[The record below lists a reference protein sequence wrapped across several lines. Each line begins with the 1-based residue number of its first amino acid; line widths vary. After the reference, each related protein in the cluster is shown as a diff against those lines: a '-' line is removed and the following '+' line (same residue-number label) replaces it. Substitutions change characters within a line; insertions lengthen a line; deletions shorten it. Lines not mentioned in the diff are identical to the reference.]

1 MTTHKNTEGLAVRVK
16 GPQRRQMAM
25 RTQSLDQLLP
35 HDHQARV
42 LWQYVES
49 LDLSAFYE
57 GIQAVDGGRG
67 RDAVDPRILL
77 CLWLLATLEGI
88 SSARQLDR
96 LCQRDLPY
104 QWICGEVGV
113 NHDLLNT
120 FRSAH
125 PEALDRVMI
134 DTIGTLLAQNLVSLQ
149 RVAQDGMRVRA
160 SAGKSSFRRK
170 DTLEKHLAEARAQVE
185 ALQQQGESDQGES
198 DQGES
203 DQGDGST
210 DGPSPRQ
217 HSARQRAAHQ
227 RQQRIEQALAARDQL
242 QQQRERR
249 KKGSGAEAR
258 ASTTDPE
265 ARVMK
270 MADGGYRPAYNVQF
284 ATTTGTQLIVGVDVT
299 NQGSDAGLL
308 SPMVEQIAANFGE
321 RPREYLADGGF
332 NSRDDITQLE
342 QHQTH
347 VFAPLKEEEKLLSQ
361 GKDPSA
367 RQKADSDEYFAFR
380 QRMQTDAAKAV
391 YRQRS
396 ATAEFP
402 NAGCRNRG
410 LTQFRVR
417 GLAKTRTTAL
427 WQALAH
433 NFQMIRHH
441 DWLPALFAT

>member
-1 MTTHKNTEGLAVRVK
+1 MKTHMNADGLSVRVK

-25 RTQSLDQLLP
+25 RTESLDQLLP

-42 LWQYVES
+42 LWQYVEG
-49 LDLSAFYE
+49 LDLSAFYAE
-57 GIQAVDGGRG
+57 IQAVDGGRG

-113 NHDLLNT
+113 NRDLLNT

-125 PEALDRVMI
+125 PEALDGVMI
-134 DTIGTLLAQNLVSLQ
+134 ETIGTLLAENLVSLH

-170 DTLEKHLAEARAQVE
+170 DTLQKHLAAARVQVE
-185 ALQQQGESDQGES
+185 ALRQQSDS
-198 DQGES
+198 DDEP
-203 DQGDGST
+203 T

-217 HSARQRAAHQ
+217 QSARQRAANE

-242 QQQRERR
+242 HQQKERR
-249 KKGSGAEAR
+249 QKGSGEQAR

-284 ATTTGTQLIVGVDVT
+284 ATTGDTQLIVGVDVT

-308 SPMVEQIAANFGE
+308 SPMVEQIAANYDQ
-321 RPREYLADGGF
+321 RPRQCLADGGF
-332 NSRDDITQLE
+332 NSRDDITLLE
-342 QHQTH
+342 QNQTQ
-347 VFAPLKEEEKLLSQ
+347 VFAPLKEAEKLLSQ

-367 RQKADSDEYFAFR
+367 RQRDDTDEYFAFR
-380 QRMQTDAAKAV
+380 QRMQTDAAKAT

-417 GLAKTRTTAL
+417 GRMKARTAAL

-441 DWLPALFAT
+441 GWLPTLFAT